1 MSVIF
6 FLIAIGII
14 VAGGFLAAFIWSVK
28 SGQYDD
34 DYTPSV
40 RMLFDNYAP
49 EDDHVQEAEERK
61 PENAS
66 SPKKNS
72 KTSNRNNNKS

>member
-6 FLIAIGII
+6 FLIIIGIV
-14 VAGGFLAAFIWSVK
+14 VAGGFLIAFIWSVK

-40 RMLFDNYAP
+40 RMLFDNYKSENILDLEP
-49 EDDHVQEAEERK
+49 E
-61 PENAS
+61 ENG
-66 SPKKNS
+66 
-72 KTSNRNNNKS
+72 KTNNNGSKQKNGD